1 MIGCIPRE
9 TKGSKKGLTEEAFNT
24 CGIVLLLS
32 IKRIDGITI
41 NTTWR
46 VSCSEIVSSIAP
58 ASFETPKNASVFL
71 FLVDDERSSSRSRSR
86 VNFVDFGHL

>member
-46 VSCSEIVSSIAP
+46 VSCSEIVSSIAA

-71 FLVDDERSSSRSRSR
+71 LLVGDRRTSSNARSITFPR
-86 VNFVDFGHL
+86 

>member
-46 VSCSEIVSSIAP
+46 VSYSEIVSSIAA
-58 ASFETPKNASVFL
+58 ASLETPKNASVASVRL
-71 FLVDDERSSSRSRSR
+71 RISSNTRSITFR
-86 VNFVDFGHL
+86 VNFFNFHRL

>member
-41 NTTWR
+41 NTTR
-46 VSCSEIVSSIAP
+46 SCSEIVSSIAA